1 MLNFP
6 ASFHKSF
13 NLRLHNSDV
22 DPYFVTIQK
31 FNKYQGLQLCSLETP
46 KKYFFLQETI
56 EHIHPKYST

>member
-13 NLRLHNSDV
+13 TLRLHTSDL

-31 FNKYQGLQLCSLETP
+31 FNNYQGLQLCSMETP
-46 KKYFFLQETI
+46 NK
-56 EHIHPKYST
+56 